1 MRMFHE
7 SLVPMTNRVF
17 NFFSSLRLT
26 VVLLSLALL
35 LVFIGTLAQVKLG
48 LYVAQSEYFRSLFI
62 FWQPNGAS
70 WKIPVFPGGWL
81 LGGFLL
87 INLVAAHV
95 KRFQFS
101 KKKIGIFLIHAGLI
115 LLLLGQFCTE
125 LFQIESNIRFEEGET
140 RSYSEDSRHNE
151 LAVIDVSNPDHDE
164 VVAIPET
171 LLAKGGEIRHPKLPF
186 TIRVKTFF
194 ENSEP
199 AGPMSGEGH
208 KIKASEGI
216 GKRLQFSQSSIVAT
230 MDDENKPTALL
241 EIISDKG
248 AIGDWTV
255 SLWLTKFPWNF
266 SLRRNMGTLLGNAL
280 DEPQSFQFNGRTYQ
294 ISLRPIRYYKPYS
307 ISLLEFR
314 HDLYQG
320 TGIPKNFSSKVHL
333 SDPAHGE
340 DRNVLIKMNDP
351 LRYAGETFFQAGFDK
366 FNDKVTVLQVVKNPA
381 AITPYLACSL
391 VGLGLL
397 TQFLMHL
404 VNFGRRSKDKTVTSK
419 KSSRKTAV
427 AAMAS
432 EERRTL

>member
-1 MRMFHE
+1 MI
-7 SLVPMTNRVF
+7 NRLF
-17 NFFSSLRLT
+17 KIFSSLRLT
-26 VVLLSLALL
+26 VILLSLALL
-35 LVFIGTLAQVKLG
+35 LVFIGTFAQVKLG
-48 LYVAQSEYFRSLFI
+48 LYVAQSEYFRSLFV
-62 FWQPNGAS
+62 FWQPKGAS

-81 LGGFLL
+81 LGGLLL
-87 INLVAAHV
+87 INLISAHV
-95 KRFQFS
+95 KRFSIS
-101 KKKIGIFLIHAGLI
+101 KKKIGIFFIHGGLI

-125 LFQIESNIRFEEGET
+125 LFQVESNIRFEEGET
-140 RSYSEDSRHNE
+140 RNYSEDSRHNE

-194 ENSEP
+194 QNSEP
-199 AGPMSGEGH
+199 AGPMRGGGN

-216 GKRLQFSQSSIVAT
+216 GKRLQFSQQPIVAT

-241 EIISDKG
+241 EIRTDSG
-248 AIGDWTV
+248 TIGDWTV

-266 SLRRNMGTLLGNAL
+266 SLHREMGKLLGNEL
-280 DEPQSFQFNGRTYQ
+280 DEPQSFQFAGRTYQ

-333 SDPAHGE
+333 SDPKHGE
-340 DRNVLIKMNDP
+340 DRDVLIKMNDP

-366 FNDKVTVLQVVKNPA
+366 FNDKVTILQVVKNPA
-381 AITPYLACSL
+381 AITPYLACTL

-404 VNFGRRSKDKTVTSK
+404 VNFGRRNKNKTATPVAK
-419 KSSRKTAV
+419 KPSRKTEVTTAD
-427 AAMAS
+427 A
-432 EERRTL
+432 RRRS